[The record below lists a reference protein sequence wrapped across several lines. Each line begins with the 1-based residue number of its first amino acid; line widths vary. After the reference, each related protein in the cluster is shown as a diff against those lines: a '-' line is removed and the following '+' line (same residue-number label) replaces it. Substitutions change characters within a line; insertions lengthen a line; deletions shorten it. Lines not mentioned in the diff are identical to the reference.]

1 VNRPF
6 SGERINKLLDLEKW
20 KEARKVILAELQKEP
35 TSHWLLTRLATT
47 YYEEKEYQ
55 QAIALGMQAYK
66 LAPRCPLVLWD
77 LAGALQ
83 MVGDDKAALALY
95 EGLLKRSMKRIAENE
110 CGEGRAWATALLT
123 DCLFRMGQ
131 SFAALG
137 RTKAARRAFQGYLV
151 MRGKGAGSIYSAE
164 DAVKELAKIGPARS
178 PKIEQE
184 LKEVSQELVEAM

>member
-1 VNRPF
+1 MNRASATKRIQKLF
-6 SGERINKLLDLEKW
+6 ELERW

-47 YYEEKEYQ
+47 YYEERDYQ
-55 QAIALGMQAYK
+55 EAITLGMQAYE
-66 LAPRCPLVLWD
+66 LAPHCPLVLWD

-83 MVGDDKAALALY
+83 MVGDDKAALTLY
-95 EGLLKRSMKRIAENE
+95 EGLLKRGIKRVAEDE
-110 CGEGRAWATALLT
+110 CGEDRAWATALLT

-131 SFAALG
+131 SLAALG
-137 RTKAARRAFQGYLV
+137 RTKAARRAFQGYLL

-184 LKEVSQELVEAM
+184 LKEVSQELVQAM